1 MPRRVDHDERRRKII
16 EALWRLT
23 LDRGLT
29 AVSFREVAAEAGVS
43 VRQVQYYFGTKAEL
57 LLASVQLLGARVV
70 GRGMERIAAA
80 GPNPTPRA
88 LVRSAIA
95 GALPLDDEQRTDA
108 LLFMTFYIAAMTDRT
123 LASAETLVAPRA
135 SVEGIVEMLRQAHAA
150 GNTRAGVDPD
160 LDGQLIVALNTG
172 LLIGVLAG
180 MLTGEQALEVI
191 DLQLDRLF
199 KGDRKS

>member
-1 MPRRVDHDERRRKII
+1 MPKRVDHDERRGQIV

-57 LLASVQLLGARVV
+57 LLASVRLIGARVV
-70 GRGMERIAAA
+70 GRGMEGIAAA
-80 GPNPTPRA
+80 GPNPTPRD
-88 LVRSAIA
+88 LVRAAIA
-95 GALPLDDEQRTDA
+95 GALPLDDQQRTDA
-108 LLFMTFYIAAMTDRT
+108 LLFMTFYIAALTDPT
-123 LASAETLVAPRA
+123 LAGAETLSAPRA

-150 GNTRAGVDPD
+150 GRTRAGVDPE

-172 LLIGVLAG
+172 LIVGVLAG
-180 MLTGEQALEVI
+180 MLTGEQALEAI
-191 DLQLDRLF
+191 DHQLDRLF
-199 KGDRKS
+199 KGDRR